1 MKKMNI
7 NDDKAGASHK
17 VLQQNLSEEHRPDAM
32 LGLGST
38 YRTLGRYAE
47 AKDILGKGMN
57 EYPNNREF
65 KNSRINEGTTHEQ
78 ICCIVTRN

>member
-1 MKKMNI
+1 MNI

-17 VLQQNLSEEHRPDAM
+17 ALQQNLSEEHNPGAM

-57 EYPNNREF
+57 EYPNNWGF

-78 ICCIVTRN
+78 ICCIVTRY